1 MAFKMKGS
9 AFKSGGIQGTSGYS
23 SALKQKQEQDSA
35 LQCRMYNK
43 TNQFRMKSPL
53 EQSCPPGT
61 VPVELD
67 ENGNP
72 IQMKASAFKQY
83 PREELEDY
91 TYVESE
97 PVTDPETGVTTYTK
111 KGTKPGESGG
121 GTGKSYLDAW
131 NNMSNEEQAKYGD
144 FRRFEA
150 EASAYNEGSPD
161 LTDEMSYTTKPQKT
175 SVSLDPIPVSLPP
188 TELPGPEKVKIP
200 NRVKNPKK
208 KKTTKKRNRR
218 STGEFIEDFIIP
230 GTKTGRK
237 NWRIKAGRK
246 LNPKNWFKGG
256 MGCQGVQRTN
266 KRGKRR

>member
-9 AFKSGGIQGTSGYS
+9 AFRSGGVQGTSGYS

-83 PREELEDY
+83 DREEKEGY
-91 TYVESE
+91 TYGDEVATVNEDG
-97 PVTDPETGVTTYTK
+97 TTTYTK

-218 STGEFIEDFIIP
+218 SAGEFIEDFIIP